1 MELVR
6 DEREDGDEARG
17 MTYKFKNAEC
27 RKRFK
32 SLKKAV
38 RLVYRATPNLKRMLV
53 CAFRESGSTIGV
65 TGEGLS
71 DARSLSEA
79 SVGFTMGQD
88 GCSAAKDHS
97 DVILM
102 DDNFETVITSIRY
115 GRNI

>member
-1 MELVR
+1 
-6 DEREDGDEARG
+6 
-17 MTYKFKNAEC
+17 
-27 RKRFK
+27 
-32 SLKKAV
+32 
-38 RLVYRATPNLKRMLV
+38 MLV

-88 GCSAAKDHS
+88 GCSAAKDHA

-102 DDNFETVITSIRY
+102 DDNFETVITSIPMVATFRTTCASSSNS
-115 GRNI
+115 R